1 MTEVPDAG
9 QTRPKEELI
18 FFNLPS
24 GFRDDESFFEL
35 ARAKT
40 FFYFI
45 PLLADSK
52 WITTVI

>member
-18 FFNLPS
+18 FFNFSS
-24 GFRDDESFFEL
+24 GFRDDGIIL
-35 ARAKT
+35 RARSCKDI
-40 FFYFI
+40 FYFI

-52 WITTVI
+52 WITTVF